1 MENLNFSISNK
12 NVKQKKLKVKNKVRY
27 LPWVEKY
34 RPKKLDDIILDDITR
49 NKMENFLNNKEISN
63 MIITGNPGTGK
74 TTSILC
80 LAKQIYKNEFKEKVI
95 EFNASDNRGLETIN
109 NSIIFFCKKKIN
121 LDNNIPKLV
130 ILDEADNITKKAQNT
145 LSNLME
151 LYNSN
156 TKFVLTCNDYN
167 KLVEGVQTR
176 CLILRYNYLSNDL
189 IRSRLEYIC
198 EKENIEYDKESLNT
212 ILFISQG
219 DIRSAINCLESTF
232 FGYNYISNENIYK
245 ICEKPPHILI
255 KNFITECLNGK
266 LKYGVDELL
275 KLKRNGYCNNDILL
289 TFINVL
295 KEYSISE
302 DLKIKMLDS
311 VSKAYMIT
319 NDGVDTDLQLLK
331 CICEFYKIRKDDI

>member
-1 MENLNFSISNK
+1 MENLNFYFNNK
-12 NVKQKKLKVKNKVRY
+12 NIKEKKNLKVKNKVKY

-34 RPKKLDDIILDDITR
+34 RPKKLDDIILDDLTR
-49 NKMENFLNNKEISN
+49 NKMENFLNNKQISN

-80 LAKQIYKNEFKEKVI
+80 LARQIYKDEFDEKVI

-151 LYNSN
+151 SYSNN

-176 CLILRYNYLSNDL
+176 CIILRYNYLSNDL
-189 IRSRLEYIC
+189 IKKRLKYIC
-198 EKENIEYDKESLNT
+198 QNEKINYNEDSLNT

-219 DIRSAINCLESTF
+219 DIRSAINCLESTY
-232 FGYNYISNENIYK
+232 FGYNKITDENIYK
-245 ICEKPPHILI
+245 ICEKPSHIQI
-255 KNFITECLNGK
+255 KNLIFESLNGN
-266 LKYGVDELL
+266 LKYSVDELL
-275 KLKRNGYCNNDILL
+275 KLKKIGYCNNDILL

-295 KEYSISE
+295 KEYSVDE
-302 DLKIKMLDS
+302 DLKIKMLEC

-331 CICEFYKIRKDDI
+331 CICEFYKLR

>member
-1 MENLNFSISNK
+1 MENLIFNITNK
-12 NVKQKKLKVKNKVRY
+12 TVKQKKLKVKNKVRY

-34 RPKKLDDIILDDITR
+34 RLKKLDEIILDNLTR

-80 LAKQIYKNEFKEKVI
+80 LAKQIYNDEFKEKVI

-151 LYNSN
+151 LYSSN

-176 CLILRYNYLSNDL
+176 CIILRYNYLSNDL
-189 IRSRLEYIC
+189 IKKRLEYIC
-198 EKENIEYDKESLNT
+198 KNEKIKYDKKSLDT

-232 FGYNYISNENIYK
+232 FGYEKITDENIYK
-245 ICEKPPHILI
+245 ICEKPPHIQIENLI
-255 KNFITECLNGK
+255 SECLNGK
-266 LKYGVDELL
+266 LKYSVDELL
-275 KLKRNGYCNNDILL
+275 KLKKDGYCNNDILL

-295 KEYSISE
+295 KQYPIDE
-302 DLKIKMLDS
+302 DLKIKMLES

-319 NDGVDTDLQLLK
+319 NGGVDTDLQLLK
-331 CICEFYKIRKDDI
+331 CVCEFYKIKKNM

>member
-1 MENLNFSISNK
+1 MENLIFNITNK
-12 NVKQKKLKVKNKVRY
+12 TVKQKKLKVKNKVRY

-34 RPKKLDDIILDDITR
+34 RPKKLDEIILDNLTR

-80 LAKQIYKNEFKEKVI
+80 LAKQIYNDEFKEKVI

-151 LYNSN
+151 LYSSN

-176 CLILRYNYLSNDL
+176 CIILRYNYLSNDL
-189 IRSRLEYIC
+189 IRKRLEYIC
-198 EKENIEYDKESLNT
+198 KNEKIKYDKKSLDT

-232 FGYNYISNENIYK
+232 FGYEKITDENIYK
-245 ICEKPPHILI
+245 ICEKPPHIQIENLI
-255 KNFITECLNGK
+255 SECLNGK
-266 LKYGVDELL
+266 LKYSVDELL
-275 KLKRNGYCNNDILL
+275 KLKKDGYCNNDILL

-295 KEYSISE
+295 KQYPIDE
-302 DLKIKMLDS
+302 DLKIKMLES

-319 NDGVDTDLQLLK
+319 NGGVDTDLQLLK
-331 CICEFYKIRKDDI
+331 CVCEFYKIKKNM